1 VRYGSGF
8 NSPLPARAMTCRST
22 TIGVYSPQDDAIVAK
37 LVIANKAMII
47 NKAEQAG
54 SPVDT

>member
-1 VRYGSGF
+1 M
-8 NSPLPARAMTCRST
+8 PLDDYAYTRRKMTL
-22 TIGVYSPQDDAIVAK
+22 AK

-47 NKAEQAG
+47 NKAEHAS